1 MSQEDLR
8 TDATDPVDDY
18 LDDDGTFDLDRYQE
32 ENRRDPYQFRWAGEV
47 WELPNV
53 YDLPFS
59 ILDLV
64 GGDEDNLPVEKIVD
78 GLKAAF
84 GPEQWHQIN
93 LRRPLPIMSTVQLF
107 NRWLAFCG
115 VDQGEAGSFAD
126 SSGPTAKPSKRTSP
140 TSTTASTS
148 AGRSTAGRKTASRRG
163 ASSR

>member
-1 MSQEDLR
+1 M
-8 TDATDPVDDY
+8 TDPRTAAEPAADNY
-18 LDDDGTFDLDRYQE
+18 LADDGAFDLDRYQA
-32 ENRRDPYQFRWAGEV
+32 ENRREPYRFNWAGQR

-64 GGDEDNLPVEKIVD
+64 GGDEDNLPVEKVVD
-78 GLKAAF
+78 GLKSAF

-93 LRRPLPIMSTVQLF
+93 DRRPLPIMSTIELF

-115 VDQGEAGSFAD
+115 VDRGEAASFAD
-126 SSGPTAKPSKRTSP
+126 SSADTAKPLKRTSP
-140 TSTTASTS
+140 STTKGSTS
-148 AGRSTAGRKTASRRG
+148 AKRSTAGRKNAARRV